1 MKNNEKYSSVK
12 HRVKLFTTILSW
24 TIFVLLIF
32 IASVLVYY
40 FVTTRI
46 YAKKNVNYR
55 PAFGLYTIISPS
67 MEKTLNIYDVIVNVK
82 VKNPNDIKVGDIITF
97 ISTSSSSKGM
107 TITHRVIEIT
117 DGENGKLYKTKG
129 DNNTIPD
136 PKPATFEN
144 VIGKVIFKIPQLG
157 RLQSI
162 LTTKM
167 GWLIL
172 VVIPAFII
180 ILFDILKL
188 IRLHGAEKSIEEI
201 VDIDNKKKEKVE
213 EKKKL
218 IEEKL
223 TKKYKVKRRNENECD
238 PLIKSSII
246 VEVKNNKDN
255 KMNEDFQVI
264 KKNDKNIDN
273 KEKDENVIDNK
284 EDKHI
289 IDDNIITKEELIS
302 EYSDYQSEK
311 DNATNEMENEI
322 KDENI
327 IKENVEKEDNNIL
340 NKDED
345 SSDISDEAKEK
356 IEDIIDDII
365 NPLDKDEHPVEKD
378 TKSNNNH
385 NKKVRTRKKK
395 RKKKN

>member
-1 MKNNEKYSSVK
+1 MKNNEKYSSIK
-12 HRVKLFTTILSW
+12 HRFKLLTTILSW
-24 TIFVLLIF
+24 TIFVLLIL
-32 IASVLVYY
+32 IATILVYY

-97 ISTSSSSKGM
+97 ISTSASSKGM

-129 DNNTIPD
+129 DNNTSPD

-188 IRLHGAEKSIEEI
+188 IG
-201 VDIDNKKKEKVE
+201 KKTKRKI
-213 EKKKL
+213 KKL
-218 IEEKL
+218 L
-223 TKKYKVKRRNENECD
+223 
-238 PLIKSSII
+238 
-246 VEVKNNKDN
+246 
-255 KMNEDFQVI
+255 
-264 KKNDKNIDN
+264 KKNLQRNI
-273 KEKDENVIDNK
+273 KLREEMLMNVI
-284 EDKHI
+284 H
-289 IDDNIITKEELIS
+289 
-302 EYSDYQSEK
+302 
-311 DNATNEMENEI
+311 
-322 KDENI
+322 
-327 IKENVEKEDNNIL
+327 
-340 NKDED
+340 
-345 SSDISDEAKEK
+345 
-356 IEDIIDDII
+356 
-365 NPLDKDEHPVEKD
+365 
-378 TKSNNNH
+378 
-385 NKKVRTRKKK
+385 
-395 RKKKN
+395 

>member
-12 HRVKLFTTILSW
+12 HQFKLFTTILSW
-24 TIFVLLIF
+24 TIFVLLIL

-46 YAKKNVNYR
+46 FAKKDVNYR

-97 ISTSSSSKGM
+97 ISTSASSKGM

-129 DNNTIPD
+129 DNNTSPD

-144 VIGKVIFKIPQLG
+144 IIGKVIFKIPQLG

-188 IRLHGAEKSIEEI
+188 IRLHGAEKSIEE
-201 VDIDNKKKEKVE
+201 VVTIDNKKKEKE
-213 EKKKL
+213 EQDKKL

-223 TKKYKVKRRNENECD
+223 TKKYKTQRRNKNESD
-238 PLIKSSII
+238 PLIKHSVI
-246 VEVKNNKDN
+246 VDVKKSDKKD
-255 KMNEDFQVI
+255 
-264 KKNDKNIDN
+264 
-273 KEKDENVIDNK
+273 KEKKKEKEFENIK
-284 EDKHI
+284 EEKINSI
-289 IDDNIITKEELIS
+289 IDDNIITKEELIE
-302 EYSDYQSEK
+302 EYVDESDNIQKTEK
-311 DNATNEMENEI
+311 ESQEKIEDI
-322 KDENI
+322 IENI
-327 IKENVEKEDNNIL
+327 VQSNEVTVEENIL
-340 NKDED
+340 EPDEKQ
-345 SSDISDEAKEK
+345 DIKKESQEK

-365 NPLDKDEHPVEKD
+365 NPEKEEQNKPLKENKSSQNHPSKDKTEVTP
-378 TKSNNNH
+378 
-385 NKKVRTRKKK
+385 KKVRSRKKK
-395 RKKKN
+395 KKKKN